1 MMNPDQISARLSMMD
16 DAALQKFAELHKNDP
31 YVLPLAVTE
40 SNRRKQV
47 RAAAQAQQEEQ
58 PSVAD
63 ASIAQMQPEPAP
75 APMPPE
81 QMAAGIPQLA
91 ARNLESMADGG
102 IAGYAAGGVTKEE
115 REKYRAYAM
124 NRARQLGIDPKF
136 VDAVFQT
143 ESGYNPNAKSK
154 TGPVGIGQLTRRT
167 ARSLGLDPYERRDP
181 YKNMDASMSL
191 MQQLFRKYKDP
202 AKVAIAYNQGE
213 GVLNDHLKQNKG
225 QLVPEKLYENVR
237 TANKQEPFNYLK
249 KISSYAGLP
258 ALNAARPVASTKPK
272 PKREE
277 FVGLSPELARQI
289 TEALPFASAQAG
301 ELPQD
306 RKTKLKQ
313 PEPVQASKPTSD
325 LRYRDVPG
333 SPDAVEYE
341 RQLKAARPPERS
353 YLAQRGRELLGA
365 PEAALSLLTGG
376 ISPLT
381 GTVYGG
387 ARTLMGKPTTA
398 QEGAEAMTFAPRSEP
413 GEESLA
419 GAYRAIEDF
428 KIPAYMPGVGTTAA
442 RPKAGKAV
450 SAAEA
455 AKTAAAEAKQAAE
468 TAKAPRLEG
477 PKPATNRTLDLRKLF
492 EEAQERSA
500 KAAETANLLDSSVT
514 PDGRVITGAEK
525 AAALRSSIAQPKAFT
540 PDPAAQQLGVEALLR
555 RKRAEQAADV
565 RRAQERAGKAE
576 TLADDAAVEAERA
589 KALDRGDKT
598 FAEARRQAEA
608 RMNTG
613 APFAISASVTPGAIS
628 EAEAEEAAPPVSDV
642 YPDFR
647 GSVADEMR
655 RGPGATPFPTPAA
668 EDKDEAAPVAEKK
681 GFDDDDLLMLGLG
694 LLSSPGGQA
703 GGELSQLF
711 SNLGRAG
718 LGAIAAK
725 REREKELG
733 ERSFKEIMG
742 KYYTQLAKMQ
752 GRPEMEEREI
762 ERVIEQNPGM
772 TRLQAIEAIAKAKYD
787 PRGDVAKQIAA
798 LKAAGPLGM
807 LPGGDTDGFTVLGKR
822 PG

>member
-1 MMNPDQISARLSMMD
+1 MMNPDQISARLFMMD
-16 DAALQKFAELHKNDP
+16 DAALQKFAELHKHDP

-40 SNRRKQV
+40 SNRRQQV

-63 ASIAQMQPEPAP
+63 ASIAKMQPQPQP
-75 APMPPE
+75 APMPPD

-91 ARNLESMADGG
+91 ARNIEGMADGG
-102 IAGYAAGGVTKEE
+102 IAGYAAGGVPKEE

-124 NRARQLGIDPKF
+124 DKARQLGIDPKF

-167 ARSLGLDPYERRDP
+167 ARALGLDPYERRDP

-191 MQQLFRKYKDP
+191 MQQLFKKYKDP

-249 KISSYAGLP
+249 KIGNYAGLP
-258 ALNAARPVASTKPK
+258 ALNAASQKTPAKP
-272 PKREE
+272 RRNES
-277 FVGLSPELARQI
+277 VGLSPDLAKEI
-289 TEALPFASAQAG
+289 TEALPFSSARAG

-306 RKTKLKQ
+306 KKTALKQ

-341 RQLKAARPPERS
+341 RQLKAARPPEKS
-353 YLAQRGRELLGA
+353 YLEKRGRELLGA

-381 GTVYGG
+381 GTLYAGG
-387 ARTLMGKPTTA
+387 RTLMGKPTTA
-398 QEGAEAMTFAPRSEP
+398 QEGAEAVTFAPRSEP

-419 GAYRAIEDF
+419 GAYHAIEDF
-428 KIPAYMPGVGTTAA
+428 KIPAYIPGVGTTAA
-442 RPKAGKAV
+442 RPKSGKAV

-455 AKTAAAEAKQAAE
+455 AKTTAEEARQAVK
-468 TAKAPRLEG
+468 TTKDLRLEG
-477 PKPATNRTLDLRKLF
+477 PKPATNRALDLRKLF

-576 TLADDAAVEAERA
+576 TAADEAMVVAERER
-589 KALDRGDKT
+589 ALDRGDKT

-613 APFAISASVTPGAIS
+613 APFAIGASVTPGAVS
-628 EAEAEEAAPPVSDV
+628 EAEAMGVVSADQLGSQDAGFPLTPPS
-642 YPDFR
+642 
-647 GSVADEMR
+647 
-655 RGPGATPFPTPAA
+655 PTAPAA
-668 EDKDEAAPVAEKK
+668 KTDTVANPFAEKK
-681 GFDDDDLLMLGLG
+681 KSGFDDDDLLMLGLG

-718 LGAIAAK
+718 LGAVAAK
-725 REREKELG
+725 REREQLAG
-733 ERSFKEIMG
+733 EKTYREAMS
-742 KYYTQLAKMQ
+742 KYYEQMANKQERL
-752 GRPEMEEREI
+752 ELEERQLMQI
-762 ERVIEQNPGM
+762 MKDNPGM
-772 TRLQAIEAIAKAKYD
+772 KLEEAIDRLYKAKFASRTVSAED
-787 PRGDVAKQIAA
+787 IARI
-798 LKAAGPLGM
+798 KAAGGLGM
-807 LPGGDTDGFTVLGKR
+807 LPGGDLASSSPAIDALVNQYTR
-822 PG
+822 